1 MNTIRLEAES
11 LTLAGYVV
19 DPLSFASGGGSA
31 KVPAGTGSISTTL
44 APDFAAGL
52 YNITIAY
59 FDEGDGQSPMELRVG
74 GNLVDSW
81 ILNQDP
87 SPAPYVAVQRK
98 ITISQQLSPGMTLEL
113 RGTRQAGEYAYVD
126 YIELEPVS
134 TVPPAGNTAP
144 VAQNDS
150 GTTTAQTPLTIN
162 VLSNDS
168 DLDGDPLTISRFD
181 SLSAGGG
188 SISLNPNN
196 TLTYSPT
203 ATFSGND
210 RFSYSISDGKGGT
223 SSATVSV
230 AVAAATSPVPP
241 APAATSK
248 IRLEAESLTLKGY
261 VSEAASVASG
271 GARAKLSSSSGT
283 ISTTLAPSFTAGL
296 YNITISYADEND
308 GQSPMELRIGGRL
321 VDSWVFNQDPAVPE
335 GFVQVQRTVSVS
347 QQLGPGTKIELKG
360 IQNKGEFARVDYI
373 ELERVGTVPPPTNR
387 APVAQNDSANTT
399 VQNPITINV
408 LGNDSDLDGDPL
420 TISGFDSRSAG
431 GGTVILNANK
441 TLTYTPTATFSGNDS
456 FSYSISDGK
465 GGTSSATVSVAV
477 AASPP
482 SGSKIRLEAE
492 SLTLRGYAVE
502 PTSGASGGARA
513 KLSSGTGTISTTL
526 APSFTA
532 GMYKI
537 TISYADENDGQSP
550 MELRVGGRLVD
561 SWVFNQDP
569 AVPEGF
575 APVQRTVSVSQQLGP
590 GTAIEL
596 KGIQNKGEFA
606 RVDYIE
612 LERVGS
618 VPPPPPAPEVG
629 GVILNLNTNVEL
641 APVFGVGNAPRLMP
655 LGDSITAG
663 AHSAGPV
670 PGAYRIQFWN
680 RAVADGLA
688 INFVGSENNRSGSL
702 TDGDHAGFPGRTID
716 QTTAWV
722 RSGNL
727 ANYPA
732 EAILL
737 MIGANDANGNA
748 LGTVMRDRLSVL
760 IDEITSAVPNTYL
773 LVSPITPFDSPRGT
787 AAKSQNIA
795 LYNSLIPA
803 LVAQKASQGKKVYL
817 AEAGNTLAA
826 GDMNGD
832 NSFTIDLNDGIHPT
846 ADGYNKLGN
855 AWYNAVFNP
864 KPLTGNNLSGTQFAD
879 RLIGDSGAN
888 VLRGNGGRDQ
898 ITGGGGAD
906 VFAYDNLNHG
916 TDTITDFGL
925 DDIFRV
931 SAARFGGGL
940 VAGMTLDA
948 ASFIT
953 GSNPAATGGSG
964 AFLYNTASNT
974 LSFDQDGAGGTAAF
988 GMATLTNG
996 YRLQSSQIQ
1005 VVA

>member
-1 MNTIRLEAES
+1 MNTIRLEAKS

-19 DPLSFASGGGSA
+19 DPLSFASGGSSA
-31 KVPAGTGSISTTL
+31 KVPVGTGSISTTL

-52 YNITIAY
+52 YNITVAY

-87 SPAPYVAVQRK
+87 APAPYVGVQRK
-98 ITISQQLSPGMTLEL
+98 ISISQQLSPGMTIEL

-150 GTTTAQTPLTIN
+150 ANTTAQTPLTIG

-168 DLDGDPLTISRFD
+168 DLDGDPLTISGFD

-196 TLTYSPT
+196 TLTYNPT

-210 RFSYSISDGKGGT
+210 SFSYSISDGKGGT
-223 SSATVSV
+223 SSATVAV
-230 AVAAATSPVPP
+230 TVAAPTSPAIPP
-241 APAATSK
+241 AAANK
-248 IRLEAESLTLKGY
+248 VRLEAESLTLKGY
-261 VSEAASVASG
+261 VVESSSSVSG
-271 GARAKLSSSSGT
+271 GARARLPRGTGT
-283 ISTTLAPSFTAGL
+283 ITATLAPSFAAGL

-308 GQSPMELRIGGRL
+308 GRSAMELRVGGRL
-321 VDSWVFNQDPAVPE
+321 VDNWVLNQDPAVPE
-335 GFVQVQRTVSVS
+335 GFVQVQRTISVS
-347 QQLGPGTKIELKG
+347 QQLGPGTQIELKG
-360 IQNKGEFARVDYI
+360 IQNGGEFARVDYI
-373 ELERVGTVPPPTNR
+373 ELERVGTVPPPSNT
-387 APVAQNDSANTT
+387 APVAQNDSAATT
-399 VQNPITINV
+399 VQNPVAINV
-408 LGNDSDLDGDPL
+408 LSNDSDVNGDPL

-431 GGTVILNANK
+431 GGTVSLNANK

-465 GGTSSATVSVAV
+465 GGTSTATVAV
-477 AASPP
+477 AVGAVPP
-482 SGSKIRLEAE
+482 SGNKIRLEAE
-492 SLTLRGYAVE
+492 SLTLRGYTFESNSV
-502 PTSGASGGARA
+502 SSGGARA
-513 KLSSGTGTISTTL
+513 KLSSGNGSISTTL
-526 APSFTA
+526 SPSFAA
-532 GMYKI
+532 GLYNI

-550 MELRVGGRLVD
+550 MELRIGGTVVD
-561 SWVFNQDP
+561 RWVMNQDP

-575 APVQRTVSVSQQLGP
+575 AQVQRTISVSQQLRP
-590 GTAIEL
+590 GTTIEL
-596 KGIQNKGEFA
+596 RGAQNRGEFA

-641 APVFGVGNAPRLMP
+641 SPVFGTDNTPRLMP

-680 RAVADGLA
+680 RSVADGLA

-702 TDGDHAGFPGRTID
+702 SDGDHAGFPGRTID

-748 LGTVMRDRLSVL
+748 SGTDMRNRLSVL

-803 LVAQKASQGKKVYL
+803 LVAQKAALGKKVYY
-817 AEAGNTLAA
+817 AEAGNTLAI

-832 NSFTIDLNDGIHPT
+832 NSFTSDLNDGIHPT
-846 ADGYNKLGN
+846 ASGYNKLGD

-864 KPLTGNNLSGTQFAD
+864 KPLTGNNLNGTQFAD

-906 VFAYDNLNHG
+906 ILSYVNSTQGLDV
-916 TDTITDFGL
+916 ITDFGL
-925 DDIFRV
+925 DDIFRI
-931 SAARFGGGL
+931 SAAGFGGGL
-940 VAGMTLDA
+940 SAGMVLDTD
-948 ASFIT
+948 SFVR

-964 AFLYNTASNT
+964 TFLYNTGNNT
-974 LSFDQDGAGGTAAF
+974 LSFDQDGTGGSAAL
-988 GMATLTNG
+988 GIARLSNG
-996 YRLQSSQIQ
+996 YSLQSSQIQ